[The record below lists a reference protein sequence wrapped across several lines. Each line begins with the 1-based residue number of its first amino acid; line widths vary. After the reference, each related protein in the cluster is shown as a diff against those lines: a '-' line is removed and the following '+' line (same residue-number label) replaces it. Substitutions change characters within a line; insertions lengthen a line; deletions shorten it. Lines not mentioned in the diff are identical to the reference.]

1 MNLKNTNIHMPKQ
14 QKAALEAKYKK
25 RLRGLYKADIFE
37 LCLRKGI
44 YVPGKKA
51 RCPMSRDL
59 LIMVVA
65 KTIWCPLE
73 S

>member
-25 RLRGLYKADIFE
+25 RLRGLNKADIFE

>member
-1 MNLKNTNIHMPKQ
+1 MNSHLPKQ

-25 RLRGLYKADIFE
+25 RLRGLLKADIFE

-44 YVPGKKA
+44 YVPGKKS
-51 RCPMSRDL
+51 RCPMSCDL

-65 KTIWCPLE
+65 KTIWCPLDT
-73 S
+73 